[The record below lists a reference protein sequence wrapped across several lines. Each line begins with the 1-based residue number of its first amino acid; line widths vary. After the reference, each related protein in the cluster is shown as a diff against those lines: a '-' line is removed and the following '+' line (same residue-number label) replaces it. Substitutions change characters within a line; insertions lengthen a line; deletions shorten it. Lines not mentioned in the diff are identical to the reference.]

1 MEEKL
6 DILLEEG
13 KEEFADEVTKRS
25 GKILSKN
32 DPCLIFWEVMADWQ
46 TRFVK
51 ELKNDSYIRV
61 TEALLSQKKFLE
73 SYRKEIEREYERNLA
88 FLTTNARDA
97 FTRDMAVEVKRIH
110 DAYYSQLN
118 SLFGMYDD
126 HLKSLKNLTRIV
138 VVLIVFATIAIGGLL
153 GLLAKLFLLLP

>member
-6 DILLEEG
+6 DVLLEEE
-13 KEEFADEVTKRS
+13 KEEFADEVTKRT
-25 GKILSKN
+25 GKILSKD
-32 DPCLIFWEVMADWQ
+32 DPCLMFWEVMADWH
-46 TRFVK
+46 TRFVQ

-61 TEALLSQKKFLE
+61 TEALLAQKKFLE
-73 SYRKEIEREYERNLA
+73 GYQKEIDREYERNLT